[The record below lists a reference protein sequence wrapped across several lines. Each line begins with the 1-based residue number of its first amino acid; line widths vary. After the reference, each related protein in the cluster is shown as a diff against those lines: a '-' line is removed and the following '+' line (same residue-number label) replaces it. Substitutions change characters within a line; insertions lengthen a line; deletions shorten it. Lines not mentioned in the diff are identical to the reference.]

1 MNYTFYNRLLIIA
14 GFLGVVGVVTGAFGA
29 HFLKERIDIIHMNA
43 LNTGVLYLFI
53 HTLGLVGVSILGKGD
68 PDSRILKSVALTFV
82 TGILLFSGSLF
93 LIATQSLTSFPARYI
108 GFLTP
113 MGGLCF
119 IAGWVL
125 MMVYGFSKKS

>member
-43 LNTGVLYLFI
+43 LKTGVLYLFI